1 MYRQAFAGGG
11 QGNLSSPLEF
21 LDGLES
27 VESESLLTKGG
38 KTLASLGKGSGT
50 EVPEGLRKFTLTRIA
65 KFTKFIKQFNPLT
78 KREGKELGYTK
89 FYSRTY
95 TVLTPHPSP
104 LPLRVME
111 NQASLSKGSG
121 TNVPEGFKKR
131 KAAFTLAEVLITLGI
146 IGVVAAMTLP
156 GLMGRYREVV
166 MVNKLKRAYAE
177 IVNAMDMERARLG
190 GSDYEALFE
199 TNMSAAEQFDGILRH
214 LQVVERCASNDSKGC
229 GGIYKIKPKKRTN
242 DGSGNVALGSVGG
255 ERAVLSDG
263 TLIWFGKRNSNGG
276 CVTTYIKHEVDADGN
291 YVLDSSGN
299 PITTTYD
306 SPHCAEIFFDL
317 DGSNGQNQF
326 GYDCFSFG
334 VKKQF
339 ADQHSGYGAMFDTM
353 RTGKLTYERYD
364 ISDKF

>member
-1 MYRQAFAGGG
+1 MENAVQTSLSGGG
-11 QGNLSSPLEF
+11 QANLSSPLDVLGE
-21 LDGLES
+21 LENI
-27 VESESLLTKGG
+27 ESKSLHFKEGGTDCLKGLLTK
-38 KTLASLGKGSGT
+38 
-50 EVPEGLRKFTLTRIA
+50 
-65 KFTKFIKQFNPLT
+65 
-78 KREGKELGYTK
+78 
-89 FYSRTY
+89 
-95 TVLTPHPSP
+95 
-104 LPLRVME
+104 
-111 NQASLSKGSG
+111 
-121 TNVPEGFKKR
+121 KKI
-131 KAAFTLAEVLITLGI
+131 AFTLAEVLITLGI
-146 IGVVAAMTLP
+146 IGIVAAMTMP

-214 LQVVERCASNDSKGC
+214 LQVVERCTSKDSKGC
-229 GGIYKIKPKKRTN
+229 GGLYKIKPKNKKI
-242 DGSGNVALGSVGG
+242 DGSGNIALGSVAG

-263 TLIWFGKRNSNGG
+263 TLIWFGKRNSEGG

-364 ISDKF
+364 ASGKF

>member
-1 MYRQAFAGGG
+1 M
-11 QGNLSSPLEF
+11 NM
-21 LDGLES
+21 
-27 VESESLLTKGG
+27 
-38 KTLASLGKGSGT
+38 
-50 EVPEGLRKFTLTRIA
+50 PEGLRKFTLTRIA

-89 FYSRTY
+89 FDSGTY

-104 LPLRVME
+104 RPLRAME
-111 NQASLSKGSG
+111 NQASLSKGGG

-146 IGVVAAMTLP
+146 IGIVAAMTLP

-166 MVNKLKRAYAE
+166 IVNKLKRAYAE
-177 IVNAMDMERARLG
+177 IINAMDMERARLG

-229 GGIYKIKPKKRTN
+229 GGIYKIKPKNRTN
-242 DGSGNVALGSVGG
+242 DGFGNVASGSVGG

-276 CVTTYIKHEVDADGN
+276 CVTTYTKHELDADGN

-299 PITTTYD
+299 PVTTTYE
-306 SPHCAEIFFDL
+306 SSHCAEIFFDL
-317 DGSNGQNQF
+317 DGSNGQNQY
-326 GYDCFSFG
+326 GYDCFSFA
-334 VKKQF
+334 VKKKF